1 MTQVVLGKRPPPNV
15 SPHEHEDGVV
25 ASEMLADFGITN
37 RQLRSTTS
45 SIELITRG
53 GVRSQGPFSV
63 YILARLA

>member
-25 ASEMLADFGITN
+25 VSEMLAEFRITN
-37 RQLRSTTS
+37 GQLHSTTS

-53 GVRSQGPFSV
+53 ESAAGALSLFTF
-63 YILARLA
+63 